1 VTLSRTA
8 RILIALLLVAAAAFV
23 WINFFSSAPDAP
35 PASPAVQA
43 PAPSPDAS
51 GAVDGAVDGA
61 ADAGAPSVA
70 VPGAAPTV
78 VAPSDGTVVGREVE
92 VAELPFLI
100 DQPPAVEL
108 PEDGNGNGEAGIERP
123 GGDARASVNPFSPI
137 VAPASAS
144 AGPAPATT
152 PPEVEVVD
160 VPDAPEVQDVAAQ
173 APVPPAPAPR
183 ALAPAG
189 APAATLPRTVANGT
203 LPVVPSVLRDTRAEP
218 LAPTPIDLPQR
229 TAVREP
235 AGPVGAPP
243 LPTLSG
249 SPVGPAS
256 AEPTPLAAGA
266 VPASGTPDQPL
277 VAGADGLARY
287 LRDRNVVF
295 TGSVVGSVGVGV
307 FRVAGTTAPIVLALG
322 QTLPDTE
329 IVLTDLRGQTAEFTL
344 GDTTH
349 VLSLDLRR

>member
-1 VTLSRTA
+1 MTLSRTA

-23 WINFFSSAPDAP
+23 WINFFTDAPDTT
-35 PASPAVQA
+35 PATPMVQTPAQ
-43 PAPSPDAS
+43 PGDAAS
-51 GAVDGAVDGA
+51 DGA
-61 ADAGAPSVA
+61 AGDGPA
-70 VPGAAPTV
+70 VVVPNGAPTV
-78 VAPSDGTVVGREVE
+78 IAPADGAVVGREVE

-100 DQPPAVEL
+100 DQPPEVQL
-108 PEDGNGNGEAGIERP
+108 PEDGNGNGAEAEAERP

-144 AGPAPATT
+144 GGPAPATT

-173 APVPPAPAPR
+173 VPVPPAPAPR

-189 APAATLPRTVANGT
+189 APAASLPRTLANGT

-218 LAPTPIDLPQR
+218 LSPTPIDLPQR

-235 AGPVGAPP
+235 AGPAGAPP

-249 SPVGPAS
+249 APSGPVS
-256 AEPTPLAAGA
+256 AEPAPLAAGA

-277 VAGADGLARY
+277 VAGTDGLARY
-287 LRDRNVVF
+287 LRDRNVAF

-322 QTLPDTE
+322 QSLPDTE

-349 VLSLDLRR
+349 VLTLDLRR

>member
-23 WINFFSSAPDAP
+23 WVNFFTGAPDT
-35 PASPAVQA
+35 PASPTVQA
-43 PAPSPDAS
+43 PAQPGTSA
-51 GAVDGAVDGA
+51 DGADGA
-61 ADAGAPSVA
+61 ADTPTVV
-70 VPGAAPTV
+70 VPDDAPTV

-100 DQPPAVEL
+100 DQPPSVEL
-108 PEDGNGNGEAGIERP
+108 PADGDEDGAAAGLGRP
-123 GGDARASVNPFSPI
+123 GGDARASVNPFAPV
-137 VAPASAS
+137 VAPPSPVAA
-144 AGPAPATT
+144 PAPAQAAS
-152 PPEVEVVD
+152 PEVETVD
-160 VPDAPEVQDVAAQ
+160 VPDAPQVQDVAAQ
-173 APVPPAPAPR
+173 VPVPPAPAPR

-189 APAATLPRTVANGT
+189 TPTASLPRTLAAGT

-218 LAPTPIDLPQR
+218 LSPTPIDLPQR
-229 TAVREP
+229 TAIREP
-235 AGPVGAPP
+235 AGPAGTPP
-243 LPTLSG
+243 LPTLAG
-249 SPVGPAS
+249 SQTDTV
-256 AEPTPLAAGA
+256 AEPAPLAPGA
-266 VPASGTPDQPL
+266 VPAAGTPDQPL

-287 LRDRNVVF
+287 LRDRNVAF

-329 IVLTDLRGQTAEFTL
+329 IVLTALRGQTAEFTL

-349 VLSLDLRR
+349 VLTLDLRR